1 MINIVSEELPV
12 GERFEIRKNIITGA
26 NTGGKRPYRRLCI
39 VTGTHGDELEGQY
52 VCFELARRLHE
63 HPEFLRGSV
72 EIYPALNPLGV
83 DSITRGFPG
92 FDLDMNRIFPG
103 EVNGHLVENAA
114 SKIIKDLKGADMV
127 IDIHSSNIFLREVMQ
142 IRVNVQT
149 ADKLLPFARL
159 LNTDFIWI
167 HDAATVLESTLA
179 YSLNALKTK
188 TLVVEMGIGMRITR
202 KYGNRLVDGIFNL
215 MAHLGMWKGELQ
227 NAIAEPLISTDGEV
241 VFINADTSG
250 VIIPSVKHS
259 AVVRKGDELCH
270 IVEPFDGKI
279 LQDVISPVDGFV
291 FTMRTYPI
299 VYEGSLIARI
309 YKSDNQ
315 DFYEKRDIVRF
326 EVPVQ
331 K

>member
-1 MINIVSEELPV
+1 MIKTIVSNELPV
-12 GERFEIRKNIITGA
+12 SEWFEIRKNIIKGA
-26 NTGGKRPYRRLCI
+26 RKGGRLCI

-52 VCFELARRLHE
+52 ICFELARRLNE
-63 HPEFLRGSV
+63 HTDNLRGSV

-103 EVNGHLVENAA
+103 AVNGHLVENAA
-114 SKIIKDLKGADMV
+114 SKIIKDLRGADIV

-142 IRVNVQT
+142 VRVNVET
-149 ADKLLPFARL
+149 APALIPYAKL
-159 LNTDFIWI
+159 LNTDFIWV
-167 HDAATVLESTLA
+167 HNAVTVLESTLA
-179 YSLNALKTK
+179 YSLNHLGTK

-202 KYGNRLVDGIFNL
+202 KYGDRLVDGIFNL
-215 MAHLGMWKGELQ
+215 MNSMGMWTGAPPQ
-227 NAIAEPLISTDGEV
+227 TIVEPIISTDGEV

-259 AVVRKGDELCH
+259 ALVKKGDELCS
-270 IVEPFDGKI
+270 IVEPFDGRI
-279 LQDVISPVDGFV
+279 LQEVVSPVDGFV

-309 YKSDNQ
+309 YKCENRDLH
-315 DFYEKRDIVRF
+315 EKRDIVRF
-326 EVPVQ
+326 EVALQ